1 MGCTRLV
8 AATFVGGFVPPI
20 AGFGG
25 FIATGA
31 TRLGGFRGFG
41 SSADAGRAA
50 ALSGDGGPSSFS
62 SRRAGPRARRA
73 AAAAAAGRGAGASPG
88 ARGDTQRWE
97 LRRVVD
103 VYPRQPAPDLGRRG
117 SPSPR
122 AMAAR
127 PPRALEPGLRR
138 RRLRRGLGRRRRR
151 GVPRAHRRRGC
162 GLRLRPRRSKAQR
175 RLALAPHRLE
185 QRVRELTARVEPR
198 GGDRPRWGAAAAAR
212 VNTAAVGEP
221 RDDLVDRGIV
231 RLRRSRAWGA
241 VVRVTVGR
249 RTRERRSFVARGGST
264 HLGRAA
270 ESGRRVWGWIE
281 RVAHLQYRVHGARSG
296 STPAWEVDPVARAER
311 SGPAGRRRF

>member
-1 MGCTRLV
+1 MARARTPGERRRC
-8 AATFVGGFVPPI
+8 P
-20 AGFGG
+20 
-25 FIATGA
+25 ATGA
-31 TRLGGFRGFG
+31 
-41 SSADAGRAA
+41 RARFPVA
-50 ALSGDGGPSSFS
+50 V
-62 SRRAGPRARRA
+62 AGPPRPTPA
-73 AAAAAAGRGAGASPG
+73 AAAAAAGRGALGASPG

-103 VYPRQPAPDLGRRG
+103 VYPRQPAPGLGRRG

-231 RLRRSRAWGA
+231 RLRRSREWGA

-296 STPAWEVDPVARAER
+296 STPAWEADPVARAER

>member
-1 MGCTRLV
+1 M
-8 AATFVGGFVPPI
+8 
-20 AGFGG
+20 
-25 FIATGA
+25 
-31 TRLGGFRGFG
+31 G

-50 ALSGDGGPSSFS
+50 AAAASSFGVGIGGDTAGDIPGDGGPSSCS
-62 SRRAGPRARRA
+62 SRRRRPSPPQPPA
-73 AAAAAAGRGAGASPG
+73 AAAAAAGRGALGAAPG
-88 ARGDTQRWE
+88 AHGDTQRWE

-103 VYPRQPAPDLGRRG
+103 VYPRQPAPGLGRRG

-127 PPRALEPGLRR
+127 PPRALEPGRRR
-138 RRLRRGLGRRRRR
+138 RRLRRGLGCRRRWGVSRARRRR
-151 GVPRAHRRRGC
+151 GCRRR
-162 GLRLRPRRSKAQR
+162 LRRRLRRSKAQR

-231 RLRRSRAWGA
+231 RLRRSREWGA
-241 VVRVTVGR
+241 VVRVMVGR

-270 ESGRRVWGWIE
+270 ELGRRALGWIE
-281 RVAHLQYRVHGARSG
+281 RVAYLQYRVHGARSG
-296 STPAWEVDPVARAER
+296 STPASEADPVARAER
-311 SGPAGRRRF
+311 SGPAPDEVISNVERSVVFNKGY